1 MQSNYPSRRQLIRAG
16 AAAAALPLLG
26 GAGIAYAAEPVPQ
39 VKGDPWRGLKI
50 AVASYTFR
58 QRPLDPTIA
67 GIRRVGLSYVSI
79 KDMHLPLKT
88 TAEERKEVAKKFAD
102 AGILALSCGVI
113 GLPGKEPTI
122 RQAFEYA
129 RDAGIPTIV

>member
-1 MQSNYPSRRQLIRAG
+1 MKNIHPSRREMIRAG
-16 AAAAALPLLG
+16 AAAAALPRMG
-26 GAGIAYAAEPVPQ
+26 GAVVASAAEPVPQ

-58 QRPLDPTIA
+58 QRPLEPTIA

-102 AGILALSCGVI
+102 AGI
-113 GLPGKEPTI
+113 
-122 RQAFEYA
+122 
-129 RDAGIPTIV
+129 